1 MSPELEQLLAEIEA
15 GPKGPEVGAFFDFD
29 GTLIAGYSGMVFFR
43 DRIRRLQVSAG
54 DLARSALAGLDMEFR
69 GADVSKLMSVW
80 VGGWAGRREDELE
93 ELGERLFVKH
103 IADLVYPEARA
114 LVKAHERMGHTIA
127 LASSATR
134 FQAWPLARDLG
145 VELLCT
151 PVEVAKGVVTGRLG
165 GPILW
170 GEGKAKA
177 VRDFAAHR
185 GIDLA
190 QSYAYGNGDEDVPFL
205 EVVGRPRPLNPQGG
219 LVEVARERGWPL
231 INFATRGG
239 RPGLSEVVRTGAAL
253 SGLMTATAVGAGI
266 ALLNRNRRQGAN
278 VMSSIGP
285 NLVLALAGVEVR
297 VVGEEN
303 VWSHRPAVFLFNH
316 QSNFDIFV
324 LGHLLQRDFSGV
336 AKKEAARDPFFAP
349 MGYLTD
355 VAYVDRGNTT
365 QAKEA
370 LAPAVDRLRKGISIA
385 VAPEGTRSATPTV
398 GPFKKGAFH
407 MAMQADVPVVPIVIR
422 NAGELMGRSAKVMKP
437 GVIDVAVLEPIPTRA
452 WKAEDLDAHVAE
464 VRQRYV
470 DTLENWPAP
479 D

>member
-1 MSPELEQLLAEIEA
+1 VATEELEKLIAEIEA
-15 GPKGPEVGAFFDFD
+15 GPKGPEIGAFFDFD
-29 GTLIAGYSGMVFFR
+29 GTLIAGYSGFVFFR
-43 DRIRRLQVSAG
+43 DRVRRLQVSAG

-69 GADVSKLMSVW
+69 GADVSNLMEIW
-80 VGGWAGRREDELE
+80 VRGWAGRREDELE

-103 IADLVYPEARA
+103 IASLVYPEARV

-151 PVEVAKGVVTGRLG
+151 PVEVVQGVVTGRLG

-177 VRDFAAHR
+177 VRDFAARR
-185 GIDLA
+185 GIDLT

-205 EVVGRPRPLNPQGG
+205 EAVGRPRPLNPQSG
-219 LVEVARERGWPL
+219 LAKLARERGWPL
-231 INFATRGG
+231 VNFVARGG
-239 RPGLSEVVRTGAAL
+239 RPGVSDVLRTGAAIG
-253 SGLMTATAVGAGI
+253 GLVTATAAGAGI

-278 VMSSIGP
+278 LMSSIGSD
-285 NLVLALAGVEVR
+285 LVFALAGVELR

-303 VWSHRPAVFLFNH
+303 LWSHRPAVFLFNH
-316 QSNFDIFV
+316 QSNFDVMIV
-324 LGHLLQRDFSGV
+324 GRLLRRDFSGV
-336 AKKEAARDPFFAP
+336 AKKEAARDPLFAP

-355 VAYVDRGNTT
+355 VAYVDRGNTA

-385 VAPEGTRSATPTV
+385 MAPEGTRSVTPTV

-407 MAMQADVPVVPIVIR
+407 MALQAGVPVVPIVIR
-422 NAGELMGRSAKVMKP
+422 NAGELMGRSAKIMRS
-437 GVIDVAVLEPIPTRA
+437 GVIDVAVLEPIPTDD
-452 WKAEDLDAHVAE
+452 WTVEDLDAHVAE

-470 DTLENWPAP
+470 DTLENWPG
-479 D
+479 